1 MATTKI
7 DSHDLETAPAGADL
21 SEKQFFLV
29 KLNEEGKLVLAGAG
43 DPGYAL
49 QDNPKQGVHGT
60 YAVFGR
66 TKAVAGGNIKAGAL
80 VSADANGKLVE
91 ATTTELEAEKVKR
104 QGSLVIGRAC
114 ETGGVAGDL
123 VAYRQIVP
131 AGRA

>member
-7 DSHDLETAPAGADL
+7 DPHDLETAPAAADF

-29 KLNEEGKLVLAGAG
+29 ELNEAGELVLAGAG
-43 DPGYAL
+43 KPGYAL
-49 QDNPKQGVHGT
+49 QDNPSEGEYGT

-66 TKAVAGGNIKAGAL
+66 TKAVAGGTIKPGAL
-80 VSADANGKLVE
+80 VSAGANGKLVE
-91 ATTTELEAEKVKR
+91 ATATVITTEKVTT

-114 ETGGVAGDL
+114 ETGGSAGEL